1 MARKKISYK
10 IPPLRQMGLPGGLKQ
25 TGFAH
30 EGIQGMTNYQQFA
43 TPETHTMGHMDRT
56 TAGSQVQ
63 GSPTV
68 HGVGPNSRYIDFK
81 NFQPNTFVPTYIA
94 NTNPVN
100 TQFQNQRLGPLG
112 GAREYV
118 DKTGVSKQTL
128 MQNAIN
134 TGKPLVDNV
143 KESVNTFSSE
153 IDPADK
159 TEFKNEVINDVMSNV
174 NPPEMQAP
182 QNKLEELYKPV

>member
-43 TPETHTMGHMDRT
+43 TPEVHTMGHMDKT

-68 HGVGPNSRYIDFK
+68 YGVGPNSRYIDFK
-81 NFQPNTFVPTYIA
+81 NSQPNTFVPTYIA

-100 TQFQNQRLGPLG
+100 TQFQNQTLAPLG
-112 GAREYV
+112 GVV

>member
-30 EGIQGMTNYQQFA
+30 EGVQGMTNYQQFA

-56 TAGSQVQ
+56 AQYGQNP
-63 GSPTV
+63 G
-68 HGVGPNSRYIDFK
+68 GFM
-81 NFQPNTFVPTYIA
+81 PTYIA
-94 NTNPVN
+94 NTNPIN
-100 TQFQNQRLGPLG
+100 PQLQ
-112 GAREYV
+112 
-118 DKTGVSKQTL
+118 
-128 MQNAIN
+128 QNAIN

-143 KESVNTFSSE
+143 KESVNTFSSD

>member
-1 MARKKISYK
+1 MQ
-10 IPPLRQMGLPGGLKQ
+10 LLK
-25 TGFAH
+25 F
-30 EGIQGMTNYQQFA
+30 IQWVTWI
-43 TPETHTMGHMDRT
+43 ELLL
-56 TAGSQVQ
+56 SQVQ

-68 HGVGPNSRYIDFK
+68 YGVGPNSRYIDFK
-81 NFQPNTFVPTYIA
+81 NSQPNTFVPTYIA

-100 TQFQNQRLGPLG
+100 TQFQNQTLAPLG
-112 GAREYV
+112 GVV

>member
-56 TAGSQVQ
+56 AQYGQNP
-63 GSPTV
+63 G
-68 HGVGPNSRYIDFK
+68 GFM
-81 NFQPNTFVPTYIA
+81 PTYIA
-94 NTNPVN
+94 NTNPIN
-100 TQFQNQRLGPLG
+100 PQLQNQTLAPLD

-143 KESVNTFSSE
+143 KESAASVSE
-153 IDPADK
+153 ARQ
-159 TEFKNEVINDVMSNV
+159 VV
-174 NPPEMQAP
+174 AP
-182 QNKLEELYKPV
+182 QRV

>member
-56 TAGSQVQ
+56 AQYGQNP
-63 GSPTV
+63 G
-68 HGVGPNSRYIDFK
+68 GFM
-81 NFQPNTFVPTYIA
+81 PTYIA
-94 NTNPVN
+94 NTNPIN
-100 TQFQNQRLGPLG
+100 PQLQNQTLAPLG
-112 GAREYV
+112 GAKEYV

>member
-1 MARKKISYK
+1 
-10 IPPLRQMGLPGGLKQ
+10 
-25 TGFAH
+25 
-30 EGIQGMTNYQQFA
+30 
-43 TPETHTMGHMDRT
+43 
-56 TAGSQVQ
+56 
-63 GSPTV
+63 
-68 HGVGPNSRYIDFK
+68 
-81 NFQPNTFVPTYIA
+81 
-94 NTNPVN
+94 
-100 TQFQNQRLGPLG
+100 
-112 GAREYV
+112 
-118 DKTGVSKQTL
+118 